1 MEESAQETTK
11 ENAESPKPQFQENQ
25 EHNGILDSARQK
37 QPTESLGDLEKSQG
51 IYEVVEKMQ
60 DAKEVLNYTPTL
72 RQIPSRLM
80 AIVLIMK
87 QEKI

>member
-1 MEESAQETTK
+1 MESQNSPNALVSNRGLEESAQETTK

-60 DAKEVLNYTPTL
+60 DAKEVPNN
-72 RQIPSRLM
+72 M
-80 AIVLIMK
+80 
-87 QEKI
+87 